1 MKAMLQ
7 LMKLQSAWVVEDPE
21 EIVYEQGPK
30 VNQSFRYFKTDLKI
44 NSKTSTVKKIKR
56 TKEGRTFK
64 TSGCTYK
71 LVKVK

>member
-30 VNQSFRYFKTDLKI
+30 INQSFRFFKTGLKI
-44 NSKTSTVKKIKR
+44 NSKTSTVKKIQKI
-56 TKEGRTFK
+56 KEGRWVVTN
-64 TSGCTYK
+64 GCTYK
-71 LVKVK
+71 LIKVK